1 MVRSFIPYEHV
12 ASPFTRRQ
20 GGPRA
25 KMEEFETSLSAEP
38 LRGHTSLTDLSVS

>member
-1 MVRSFIPYEHV
+1 MVRLFIPYEHV
-12 ASPFTRRQ
+12 VTPFTETQ

-25 KMEEFETSLSAEP
+25 KMEELETSLSAEP